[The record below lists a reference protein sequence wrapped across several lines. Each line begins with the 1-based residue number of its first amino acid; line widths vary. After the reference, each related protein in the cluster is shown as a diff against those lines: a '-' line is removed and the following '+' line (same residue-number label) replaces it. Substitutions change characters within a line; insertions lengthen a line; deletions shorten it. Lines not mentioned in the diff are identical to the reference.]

1 VFNDVL
7 ESVKGVNHDSILDF
21 NHTQHD
27 KIDLHVIDADSAVGG
42 NQAFHFIGSHVFGH
56 HKGELRYAN
65 HLLQGDTDG
74 NGVADI
80 EVHVNAAHLVAG
92 DFVV

>member
-1 VFNDVL
+1 MCWD
-7 ESVKGVNHDSILDF
+7 SVKGVNHDSILDF
-21 NHTQHD
+21 NYAQHD
-27 KIDLHVIDADSAVGG
+27 KIDLSAIDAKTLVLGD
-42 NQAFHFIGSHVFGH
+42 QAFHFIGSHAFGH

-92 DFVV
+92 DFIL